1 MATRRMLVDAIHPEE
16 TRVVVTSGT
25 RLDEFDFESAA
36 RRQLRGNIYLA
47 KVTRVEPSLQAAFV
61 DYGGNRHGF
70 LAFSEIHPDYY
81 QIPLADREALLA
93 EEEEEE
99 VADNQADDLSG
110 ADQPSILDIEE
121 EADDASASQEDTPAQ
136 AADVDAPSVASEKVG
151 EEDADLEAEADKI
164 LDADAAKSSE
174 DDEVD
179 EVGAEDAMEE
189 VPQRRRKKKAKTYKI
204 QEVIKRRQVLLVQ
217 VVKEERGNKGAALTT
232 YLSLAGRYSVLMPNT
247 ARGGGISRK
256 ITNAADRKRLKQ
268 VASELDVQKG
278 MGVILRTA
286 GASRTKAEVKRDFE
300 YLLRLWENVRSLTLE
315 SSAPCL
321 VYEEGSLIKRSI
333 RDLYNKEI
341 SEVQVSG
348 EEAYREAKDFMRM
361 IMPSHAKNVQPYREE
376 QPIFS
381 RHGVE
386 QQLDSM
392 FSPQVTLPSGGYL
405 VINPTEALVSVDVNS
420 GKATKEHN
428 IEDTALQT
436 NLEAA
441 AELARQLRL
450 RDMAG
455 LVVIDFIDMEE
466 KRNIRAVERKLKD
479 SLKTDRARIQVGRI
493 SHFGLLEMSRQ
504 RIRFGVLESST
515 ITCPVCTGTGLVRSV
530 DSLALMVMRAIEDQV
545 MRKQGQSINVKVP
558 TEVALYL
565 LNAKRS
571 QILVLEQRFGL
582 AIAIT
587 ADSHLL
593 GDQFTI
599 EKGDPYE
606 TSVARQTNHVKVDSA
621 PILIDIDE
629 DDTEEKEEKDETQE
643 EERSSRRRGKRRRRG
658 GRDRDRDNQ
667 ASEAASADGETR
679 SDEKD
684 EDGDDD
690 QPKKRRRRG
699 RRGGRRNRRNQ
710 DENVQASEN
719 ASENGDEE
727 ASSTDAKAEV
737 PAMDAE
743 AAAAIESSP
752 SVSEGEKS
760 EVAAEEKPKKRPRR
774 SRKKKSDEQEAN
786 AAETPAEVVVQ
797 EDNTQIEAK
806 DEKAEE
812 KPKRRRGRKSKA
824 EKDAEKAAAEQA
836 TADKAPEPEK
846 AAAPKV
852 EEKPAEVKEEKA
864 ERSARPE
871 KKLPE
876 EGIIVTSSS
885 PSSNEGETAEP
896 VKKVKKGWWQ
906 RNILGN

>member
-1 MATRRMLVDAIHPEE
+1 MLVDAIHPEE
-16 TRVVVTSGT
+16 TRVVVTDGS
-25 RLDEFDFESAA
+25 RLEEFDFESAA

-99 VADNQADDLSG
+99 IEAAASEDLSG
-110 ADQPSILDIEE
+110 TEQPRMFSSGDDE
-121 EADDASASQEDTPAQ
+121 EASEEPKADEADTAAAKVEEVSTSSDVVADSEDASD
-136 AADVDAPSVASEKVG
+136 
-151 EEDADLEAEADKI
+151 AEATDG
-164 LDADAAKSSE
+164 DE
-174 DDEVD
+174 DQVD
-179 EVGAEDAMEE
+179 QVGAEDALEE
-189 VPQRRRKKKAKTYKI
+189 VPQRKPRKKKTRTYKI

-286 GASRTKAEVKRDFE
+286 GATRTKAEVKRDFE

-315 SSAPCL
+315 STAPCL

-333 RDLYNKEI
+333 RDLYSKEI
-341 SEVQVSG
+341 DEVLVSG
-348 EEAYREAKDFMRM
+348 EDAYREAKDFMRM

-381 RHGVE
+381 KYGVE
-386 QQLDSM
+386 SQLDSM

-441 AELARQLRL
+441 EELARQLRL

-466 KRNIRAVERKLKD
+466 KRNVRAVERKLKD
-479 SLKTDRARIQVGRI
+479 SLKSDRARIQVGRI

-515 ITCPVCTGTGLVRSV
+515 VTCPVCSGTGLVRSV
-530 DSLALMVMRAIEDQV
+530 DSLSLMVMRAIEEHV
-545 MRKQGQSINVKVP
+545 MRKQNQSINVIVP
-558 TEVALYL
+558 TDVALYL

-571 QILVLEQRFGL
+571 QLLTLEARFGISISL
-582 AIAIT
+582 T
-587 ADSHLL
+587 ADSHML

-599 EKGDPYE
+599 EKGDPYSNGE
-606 TSVARQTNHVKVDSA
+606 PRQTNHIKVDSA
-621 PILIDIDE
+621 PIDALE
-629 DDTEEKEEKDETQE
+629 DDNDADADAEAE
-643 EERSSRRRGKRRRRG
+643 EERNSRKRSKRRRRG
-658 GRDRDRDNQ
+658 GRDRDRDQ
-667 ASEAASADGETR
+667 QAAKTEETASENNEQKSEDGE
-679 SDEKD
+679 D
-684 EDGDDD
+684 EDG

-710 DENVQASEN
+710 EVDVQSVENADASE
-719 ASENGDEE
+719 ASTEGAEPP
-727 ASSTDAKAEV
+727 AAKEV
-737 PAMDAE
+737 AMDAE
-743 AAAAIESSP
+743 AAAAIESAP
-752 SVSEGEKS
+752 VTDLPTDEAEAK
-760 EVAAEEKPKKRPRR
+760 EEKPKKRTRR
-774 SRKKKSDEQEAN
+774 PRKKKTDEAPTET
-786 AAETPAEVVVQ
+786 AAEAKTEEAPKEASAELK
-797 EDNTQIEAK
+797 DAEAT
-806 DEKAEE
+806 EE
-812 KPKRRRGRKSKA
+812 KPKRRRGRKPKA
-824 EKDAEKAAAEQA
+824 EKAQTDEAPKA
-836 TADKAPEPEK
+836 TAEAPQQETAPE
-846 AAAPKV
+846 APK
-852 EEKPAEVKEEKA
+852 KPAK
-864 ERSARPE
+864 P
-871 KKLPE
+871 LPE
-876 EGIIVTSSS
+876 EGVIVTSTSGKS
-885 PSSNEGETAEP
+885 ESDEKPEEE
-896 VKKVKKGWWQ
+896 KKAKRGWWQ
-906 RNILGN
+906 RNFLGQK